1 MTEIQAARPAALAFP
16 DDLQGA
22 DPMALSAQEMQAW
35 SAFLHSHAL
44 VARRLEAELL
54 SGANL
59 SLAYYDVLVQLAT
72 TEGHELRM
80 HQLADR
86 VVLSRSGVTR
96 LVDRL
101 EAEGLVSRRVCS
113 SDARGSFAVLTPAG
127 LERLREATPTHLSGV
142 RRHFL
147 AALSTDDQAELTRLL
162 ELVIDRND

>member
-1 MTEIQAARPAALAFP
+1 MTEIKEPWPPALGFP

-22 DPMALSAQEMQAW
+22 DSRPLSAQEVQAW
-35 SAFLHSHAL
+35 SAFLRSHAL
-44 VARRLEAELL
+44 VARRLESELIG
-54 SGANL
+54 GANL

-72 TEGHELRM
+72 AEGHELRM

-127 LERLREATPTHLSGV
+127 LERLRAATPTHLGGV

-147 AALSTDDQAELTRLL
+147 AALSADDQAELARLL